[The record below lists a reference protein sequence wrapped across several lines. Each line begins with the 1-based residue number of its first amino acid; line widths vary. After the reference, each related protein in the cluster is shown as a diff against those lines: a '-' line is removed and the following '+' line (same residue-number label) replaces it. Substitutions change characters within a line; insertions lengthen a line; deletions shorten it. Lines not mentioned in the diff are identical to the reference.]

1 MRTLF
6 TIFLY
11 LLLGA
16 TTVCAQPYQ
25 CLKGEYFDPRDR
37 WQEVSVIGQE
47 RSRILGHKREVL
59 WCWEYYEF
67 VEPQRFIALA
77 KEYSQT
83 AYAKALSRVLNRQVA
98 GQRVRPQLHFATTSE
113 AEEFLRTNYSFYA
126 TAYPDDHAEIVR
138 RFVALLDKQ
147 LTLTRA
153 ERKFLERK
161 SKEIASVAGVFDP
174 TLRRAEFKR
183 LLSLSFSKERL
194 RSAVVALMVD
204 DESLRRAE
212 QRYIYDTYSGCYKEH
227 YTHQKAAAIY
237 LIYGK
242 KVLIP
247 QYPTPT
253 LVSASEELCGY

>member
-147 LTLTRA
+147 LKLTRA
-153 ERKFLERK
+153 ERKFFYNKREVVAVIAEFFNPEARIYEMEHLLKDDFSDLRRQEILDVVNGDNQLLCEAEECYIYDRYKGFFDRGAYERK
-161 SKEIASVAGVFDP
+161 S
-174 TLRRAEFKR
+174 
-183 LLSLSFSKERL
+183 LS
-194 RSAVVALMVD
+194 
-204 DESLRRAE
+204 
-212 QRYIYDTYSGCYKEH
+212 
-227 YTHQKAAAIY
+227 IY
-237 LIYGK
+237 LIYGVK
-242 KVLIP
+242 PIILFYDIFPDIP
-247 QYPTPT
+247 
-253 LVSASEELCGY
+253 LH